1 MYKSIPKTA
10 HGTDAFQVEV
20 VKEIK
25 TAPEV
30 VQFLTQLEKVNRNS
44 LKRVVLDCSS
54 SMAKVFFF

>member
-54 SMAKVFFF
+54 SMAKVIFF